1 MQPFPNIGAKLVDT
15 AGYILKPFI
24 QFFQQFVQPPPAI
37 VTVASPYVAV
47 EPGYIV
53 ITGGAVITLTRGKVS
68 IVLTGQ
74 RIIPVSIKDTVTSPS
89 GTLQFIPIYGASTT
103 NG

>member
-1 MQPFPNIGAKLVDT
+1 MQPLPNLVSRITDNTGKL
-15 AGYILKPFI
+15 LKPWI
-24 QFFQQFVQPPPAI
+24 QFLQQFVQAPPAI
-37 VTVASPYVAV
+37 RNVVSPYKAV

-53 ITGGAVITLTRGKVS
+53 ITGGAVITLTRGAIS
-68 IVLTGQ
+68 ITLTGQ
-74 RIIPVSIKDTVTSPS
+74 KIIPVSINDTVTSPS